1 MKRKKYLNVLMVA
14 SIIFYS
20 TWVIVEVSLIT
31 IDFFNHYYYSD
42 IDVSEYGQAEIIFDI
57 ESGLVFTSSIGL
69 SVVLIYSLQ
78 QIRSHTKTLEA

>member
-42 IDVSEYGQAEIIFDI
+42 IDVS
-57 ESGLVFTSSIGL
+57 
-69 SVVLIYSLQ
+69 
-78 QIRSHTKTLEA
+78 